1 MVVLGSGHRFNSK
14 GVYDIEFNGAVDRII
29 VGTEL
34 VRQGKGKVLLI
45 GGGYPYRDG
54 LKPEGI
60 LVKQWLESW
69 EVIDKPILELGVNRN
84 TRDEAVRTAALA
96 REKDW
101 NKIILVTSA
110 WHMRRSE
117 AVFRKAGLEVIP
129 VGADFIGTNALET
142 QWDFWPV
149 PSVGALN
156 HLRLFMHEQVGWWY
170 YKFRG
175 WI

>member
-1 MVVLGSGHRFNSK
+1 M
-14 GVYDIEFNGAVDRII
+14 
-29 VGTEL
+29 
-34 VRQGKGKVLLI
+34 
-45 GGGYPYRDG
+45 
-54 LKPEGI
+54 
-60 LVKQWLESW
+60 
-69 EVIDKPILELGVNRN
+69 
-84 TRDEAVRTAALA
+84 RTAALA

-129 VGADFIGTNALET
+129 VGADFMGNNGLET
-142 QWDFWPV
+142 EWDFCPV
-149 PSVGALN
+149 PSVGAFRKLK
-156 HLRLFMHEQVGWWY
+156 LFMHEQVGWWY